1 MKSTAEKTAD
11 NLLNQAREIIIKH
24 DTHSIKKA
32 LEKIRRST
40 EKTQSNRRT
49 KEKYD
54 KLIMDIG
61 KSFREQIKG

>member
-32 LEKIRRST
+32 LEKIKCLFYRISYFIIAISFCKVSRNSCDAL
-40 EKTQSNRRT
+40 EKT
-49 KEKYD
+49 
-54 KLIMDIG
+54 
-61 KSFREQIKG
+61 

>member
-32 LEKIRRST
+32 LEKISRST
-40 EKTQSNRRT
+40 EKKKSNIMT
-49 KEKYD
+49 KENWYVLD
-54 KLIMDIG
+54 KTF
-61 KSFREQIKG
+61 K

>member
-40 EKTQSNRRT
+40 EKTQSNGQKKT
-49 KEKYD
+49 A
-54 KLIMDIG
+54 MH
-61 KSFREQIKG
+61 

>member
-49 KEKYD
+49 KENCYVLD
-54 KLIMDIG
+54 KP
-61 KSFREQIKG
+61 FT